1 MFPWNSFPFSKEIQ
15 SKMQHMKPEEI
26 NQYVQNIMG
35 KMFQSSPSSE
45 VNPQDILKDFSGF
58 HPFHQTQDNVST
70 PNHDNKLNYSV
81 FETHDHIF
89 VRIQMETEDWLRQ
102 LKLTHTSH
110 LLILEH
116 IPEIGD
122 KHSIPLPSLVQKKGT
137 TAKFKDKI
145 LEVKITK
152 NIDIQ
157 YSEIDITEIL

>member
-1 MFPWNSFPFSKEIQ
+1 MFPWNLFPFSKEMQ

-26 NQYVQNIMG
+26 NQYVQNMMG
-35 KMFQSSPSSE
+35 KMFQSSVSKE
-45 VNPQDILKDFSGF
+45 MNPQDILKELQGF
-58 HPFHQTQDNVST
+58 HPFHQTHAHVST
-70 PNHDNKLNYSV
+70 PSHDEKLNYAV

-89 VRIQMETEDWLRQ
+89 VRIQIETEDWLRQ

-116 IPEIGD
+116 IPQMGD

-137 TAKFKDKI
+137 TAQFKDNM
-145 LEVKITK
+145 LEVKIPK
-152 NIDIQ
+152 NADMQ

>member
-1 MFPWNSFPFSKEIQ
+1 MFPWNSFPFSKEMK

-35 KMFQSSPSSE
+35 KMFQSSSSNE
-45 VNPQDILKDFSGF
+45 MNPQDILKELQGF
-58 HPFHQTQDNVST
+58 HPFHQTPDYVST
-70 PNHDNKLNYSV
+70 PSHDGKLNYSV
-81 FETHDHIF
+81 FETHDDIF
-89 VRIQMETEDWLRQ
+89 VRIQIKTEDWLKQ

-122 KHSIPLPSLVQKKGT
+122 KHPIPLPSLVQKKGT
-137 TAKFKDKI
+137 TAQFKDHM
-145 LEVKITK
+145 LEVKIPK
-152 NIDIQ
+152 NVDMQ

>member
-1 MFPWNSFPFSKEIQ
+1 MFPWNSFPFSKEMK

-35 KMFQSSPSSE
+35 KMFQSSSSNE
-45 VNPQDILKDFSGF
+45 MNPQDILKELQGF
-58 HPFHQTQDNVST
+58 HPFHQNPDYAST
-70 PNHDNKLNYSV
+70 PSHDGKLNYSV
-81 FETHDHIF
+81 FETHDDIF
-89 VRIQMETEDWLRQ
+89 VRIQIKTEAWLKQ

-137 TAKFKDKI
+137 TAQFKDSM
-145 LEVKITK
+145 LEVKIPK
-152 NIDIQ
+152 NVDMQ